1 MEDKIDNLLNDE
13 LTFVNAMLEYVAK
26 NGTETFYERQ
36 IQEIFGFE
44 PSTFRNMRDQMNQC
58 CVHNPYDPGAYI
70 VIVRECVALSNHF
83 VSLRIHEKHTQLLS
97 ENNEIHERQMRI
109 EKWLLAFTAALLL
122 LTFALLIVTCFQA
135 YPILFPKAPQE
146 TNTTYQYQETDKNYK
161 TKKTEANPVKDI
173 RGIPGVRMCL
183 YQSIRKTS

>member
-44 PSTFRNMRDQMNQC
+44 PSTFRTMRDQMNQC
-58 CVHNPYDPGAYI
+58 CVHNPYDPGVYL
-70 VIVRECVALSNHF
+70 VIVRECVALRNQF

-97 ENNEIHERQMRI
+97 ENNTVHRKHMKS
-109 EKWLLAFTAALLL
+109 EKKLLRMTIVLAI
-122 LTFALLIVTCFQA
+122 LTGTLLIVAFAQL
-135 YPILFPKAPQE
+135 YKMFFP
-146 TNTTYQYQETDKNYK
+146 
-161 TKKTEANPVKDI
+161 
-173 RGIPGVRMCL
+173 
-183 YQSIRKTS
+183 

>member
-44 PSTFRNMRDQMNQC
+44 PSTFRTMRDQMNQC
-58 CVHNPYDPGAYI
+58 CVHNPYDPGVYI
-70 VIVRECVALSNHF
+70 VIVRECVALRNHF

-146 TNTTYQYQETDKNYK
+146 TNAAYQYQETDKNYK
-161 TKKTEANPVKDI
+161 
-173 RGIPGVRMCL
+173 
-183 YQSIRKTS
+183 